1 MGMSEKE
8 LSKRIAGLF
17 VKIALLS
24 VSSLVNYTPCIEQFS
39 RGSAPAVSRRVSM
52 ATEFS
57 RTLSLLRKERGVSQR
72 VAAADLGVSQALLS
86 HYENGIREP
95 GLAFVSK
102 VCDYYHVSADYML
115 GRTLARDGSML
126 TAEEI
131 LNAAEPGNVLQ
142 GSVLATLRGKL
153 ITSASG
159 VLFGLLGKLGD
170 KDAIN
175 AAADSLGCH
184 IYLLYRLLH
193 RAAGGSTAYFALP
206 EEDCA
211 AGAASAGASL
221 ARTDYARALAKL
233 SREKAAFPDMSHETL
248 NSAFPGRSQGM
259 IQVLS
264 TADGQLNRLNQSGL
278 K

>member
-1 MGMSEKE
+1 
-8 LSKRIAGLF
+8 
-17 VKIALLS
+17 
-24 VSSLVNYTPCIEQFS
+24 
-39 RGSAPAVSRRVSM
+39 M

-175 AAADSLGCH
+175 AAADSLG
-184 IYLLYRLLH
+184 RLLH